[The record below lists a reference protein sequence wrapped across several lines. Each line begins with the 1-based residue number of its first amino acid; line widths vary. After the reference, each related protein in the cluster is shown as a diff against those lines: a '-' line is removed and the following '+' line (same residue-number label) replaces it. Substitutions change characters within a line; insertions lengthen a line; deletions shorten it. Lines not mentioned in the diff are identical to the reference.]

1 MTTTRNIIYKMLT
14 QHLLPTMYVQQTNAS
29 IVDELRNIIHEHN
42 AVMSNTAANGNIV
55 QFKLAIIRIELRMVI
70 INDII
75 G

>member
-55 QFKLAIIRIELRMVI
+55 QFLVDKFFEIESNGLYHCS
-70 INDII
+70 
-75 G
+75 